1 MQFTYTFLP
10 LLWFGYQVVTD
21 ATIKVQSRQR
31 KQGENRQL
39 EGVVALEEGESI
51 SVRSLMFAELT
62 SATGALQRT
71 MVLENVQSNAW
82 LGKPCD
88 SLHGNVGRRFS
99 DQVDVCKCWCGNS
112 VWMYCTRVMCT

>member
-10 LLWFGYQVVTD
+10 LLWFRYQVVTD
-21 ATIKVQSRQR
+21 AIIKVQSRQR

-71 MVLENVQSNAW
+71 MALENVQSDA
-82 LGKPCD
+82 
-88 SLHGNVGRRFS
+88 
-99 DQVDVCKCWCGNS
+99 
-112 VWMYCTRVMCT
+112 